1 MGTSSSNSGTNG
13 NTPIIPSWVDT
24 PSDKKETVPPSKKRE
39 ESSPSPKR
47 PTIPEKGDKNRFQ
60 GARKLFSQYAS
71 SNGSDKRSLKGSIS
85 KYVTHSL
92 GGSKNASKRM
102 GISKTASVNL
112 LNFLSTASSQGFE
125 KALDSIGLPN
135 LAGKPIDDIFIGLID
150 HICPSDG
157 AVDIGITRDAYI
169 KTVADLASADVGSL
183 NSLSE
188 EQVKTV
194 FEIFATYTIEARIC
208 NDIGTKSISLP
219 TNVDSIVKVQ
229 NQLRDFIKGAVA
241 DAINREFKKGK
252 GLTQKKTRSFVDKVY
267 RQAFSILEVLGNEE

>member
-1 MGTSSSNSGTNG
+1 MGTSNSNSGTAG

-24 PSDKKETVPPSKKRE
+24 PSDKKETVPRSKKQE
-39 ESSPSPKR
+39 ESPPSPKR
-47 PTIPEKGDKNRFQ
+47 PNIPEKGDNNRFQ
-60 GARKLFSQYAS
+60 LARTLFSKYAS

-85 KYVTHSL
+85 RYVSHSL

-102 GISKTASVNL
+102 AISKIASVNL
-112 LNFLSTASSQGFE
+112 LNFLSTTSSNGIE
-125 KALDSIGLPN
+125 AALDSIGLPN

-169 KTVADLASADVGSL
+169 KTVADLASENVGSL

-188 EQVKTV
+188 EQIRTV

-208 NDIGTKSISLP
+208 NDVGTKSISLP
-219 TNVDSIVKVQ
+219 TNVDDIVKVQ
-229 NQLRDFIKGAVA
+229 SQLRDFIKGAVA
-241 DAINREFKKGK
+241 DAINREFKKGN
-252 GLTQKKTRSFVDKVY
+252 GLTAKKTRSFVDKVY
-267 RQAFSILEVLGNEE
+267 QQAFNILEVLGKEE